1 MMVSVAEKVTVCPSA
16 TIWSTLIKLVEQLS
30 GVIWTSY
37 IVADV
42 DQSLDGLDLSV
53 AVLDYCA

>member
-16 TIWSTLIKLVEQLS
+16 MIWSTLIKLVEQLS

-37 IVADV
+37 LPMTTNRSMVSI
-42 DQSLDGLDLSV
+42 SPLP
-53 AVLDYCA
+53 Y